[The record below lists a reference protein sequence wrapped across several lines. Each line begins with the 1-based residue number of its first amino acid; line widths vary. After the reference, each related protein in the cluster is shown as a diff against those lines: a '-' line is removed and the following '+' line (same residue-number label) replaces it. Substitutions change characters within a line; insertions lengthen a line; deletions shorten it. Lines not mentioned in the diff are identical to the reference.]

1 MLERRDDI
9 KCTISSTDVRDEG
22 TTSHAVGNM
31 DDYGKVRFSLTLVS
45 SGDRTGGECY
55 GSGRGAMKDGTFFS
69 GSFSGRWRR
78 EGTVVVARYV
88 DLVSNG
94 DMSLYIVRF
103 DATEDEMVIEHH
115 SFV

>member
-22 TTSHAVGNM
+22 TTIHAVGNM

-45 SGDRTGGECY
+45 SGDHWRRMLWLRPWRHE
-55 GSGRGAMKDGTFFS
+55 GRHILF